1 LCCDNAH
8 AVSRKCYLSAL
19 SRIYNITMKLFS
31 GGFRVA
37 ALGHAETIGSQGDA
51 PQMKPDGLSL
61 LDFGAI
67 HPARFDATHRLFMR
81 PARVSMR
88 VRRMAGSHTKEG
100 RLKMLMKNLV
110 IGAAACAALLQAVPA
125 AAQSVTLR
133 FATITAESFPY
144 TDGAKKFQEL
154 VESRSKGDI
163 KVLLYPGGQLGNE
176 RQINEAI
183 LEGSI
188 QIGVGAGAMA
198 NLAPIYNIVQVP
210 FLIQGQK
217 HMAAIADG
225 PVGGKL
231 ASRIE
236 QQAGFKVLAWFSTGD
251 SPIETVKKPVTSTAD
266 LAGVKIRVIETPVLV
281 DAMRALGANPTPMAY
296 TEVYTGLKQGV
307 IEGAHLDVL
316 SVDTMKIAEVAK
328 YMTDWDQI
336 TFVSEPRPVI
346 MSAKYFATLKP
357 EQQKLIS
364 AAMQEAATYERKIFV
379 DKMTS
384 IRKKL
389 VEQGVTITKVNAE
402 EFVTKVKPVWDK
414 YAAQLKAEDLLAE
427 IIALRK

>member
-1 LCCDNAH
+1 MFL
-8 AVSRKCYLSAL
+8 KKLSL
-19 SRIYNITMKLFS
+19 I
-31 GGFRVA
+31 A
-37 ALGHAETIGSQGDA
+37 AL
-51 PQMKPDGLSL
+51 
-61 LDFGAI
+61 
-67 HPARFDATHRLFMR
+67 
-81 PARVSMR
+81 
-88 VRRMAGSHTKEG
+88 
-100 RLKMLMKNLV
+100 
-110 IGAAACAALLQAVPA
+110 AAATGLQAASASA
-125 AAQSVTLR
+125 ADPITLR
-133 FATITAESFPY
+133 FAMITAESYPY
-144 TDGAKKFQEL
+144 MDGARKFKEL
-154 VESRSKGDI
+154 VEERSKGDI

-210 FLIQGQK
+210 FLIQGQR

-225 PVGGKL
+225 PIGEKL
-231 ASRIE
+231 AQKIE
-236 QQAGFKVLAWFSTGD
+236 EQAGFRVLAWFSTGD
-251 SPIETVKKPVTSTAD
+251 SPIETVKKPVTTPAD

-316 SVDTMKIAEVAK
+316 SVDTLKISEIAK
-328 YMTDWDQI
+328 YMTDWEQI

-346 MSAKYFATLKP
+346 MNAKYFTSLSP
-357 EQQKLIS
+357 ERQKLIRE
-364 AAMQEAATYERKIFV
+364 AMQEAAKHERQVFL
-379 DKMTS
+379 DKMTT

-389 VEQGVTITKVNAE
+389 VDQGVTITRVDADAFVEKVR
-402 EFVTKVKPVWDK
+402 PVWQK
-414 YAAQLKAEDLLAE
+414 YAEQLKAEDLLKE